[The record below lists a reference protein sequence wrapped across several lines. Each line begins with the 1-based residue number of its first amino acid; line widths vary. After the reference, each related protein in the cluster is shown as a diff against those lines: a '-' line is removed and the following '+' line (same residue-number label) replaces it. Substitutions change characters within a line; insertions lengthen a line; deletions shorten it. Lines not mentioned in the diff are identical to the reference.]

1 MCFESI
7 GIFHKSGVILIVG
20 IVVEKCAKL
29 CTHFSWETI
38 GIPLEKYDN
47 TIEIILLVLYLF
59 LGIVGKYIVIRLE
72 ITV

>member
-1 MCFESI
+1 M
-7 GIFHKSGVILIVG
+7 K
-20 IVVEKCAKL
+20 KCEKL
-29 CTHFSWETI
+29 CAHFSWETI

-47 TIEIILLVLYLF
+47 TIEIIPLVLCLF